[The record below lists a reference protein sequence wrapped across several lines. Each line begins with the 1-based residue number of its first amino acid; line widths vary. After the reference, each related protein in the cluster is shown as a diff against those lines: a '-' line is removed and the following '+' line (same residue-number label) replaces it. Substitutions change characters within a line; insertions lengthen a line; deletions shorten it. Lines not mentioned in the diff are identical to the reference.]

1 MPSSD
6 TVMPGPEPFP
16 SGEPPSWPP
25 MSTAPTSTH
34 ALPPSQ
40 DVPVLSPPSS
50 VAQYRQSQEVVD
62 YILWN
67 SEEGDVTLE
76 DPRSILLSD
85 QVSTA
90 WPIVGRSLKS
100 QKLTQ
105 GTAR

>member
-1 MPSSD
+1 
-6 TVMPGPEPFP
+6 
-16 SGEPPSWPP
+16 
-25 MSTAPTSTH
+25 MSTAPTSAH

-40 DVPVLSPPSS
+40 DVRVLSPPS

-67 SEEGDVTLE
+67 SEEGDVTFE
-76 DPRSILLSD
+76 DPRSILISD
-85 QVSTA
+85 QVSTT
-90 WPIVGRSLKS
+90 WPIVWRSLKS